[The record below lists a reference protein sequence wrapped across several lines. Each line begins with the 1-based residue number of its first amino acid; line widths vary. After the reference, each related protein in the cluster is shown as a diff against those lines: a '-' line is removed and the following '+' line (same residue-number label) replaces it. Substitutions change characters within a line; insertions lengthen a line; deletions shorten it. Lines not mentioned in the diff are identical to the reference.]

1 MNTKALRQKVL
12 DLAIHGK
19 LVPQNPNDE
28 SATVLLEKIRAE
40 KAEKIKKGEI
50 KADKKDSFIF
60 EGSDKRHYEQFAD
73 GSVKDIEDEIPFEVP
88 EGWTWCRLG
97 EVCELKGGKR
107 IPAGLSATKEKT
119 NHIYIRVTD
128 MQNNSISDADLVYI
142 TDEIFE
148 KIQRYTINKDDL
160 YLTIAGTIGRVG
172 EVPEIF
178 DGMNLTENALKLTNI
193 SICKKYLMQII
204 NTKLVQDYFE
214 STYHQVAMPKLSLI
228 NASKTIIPL
237 PPLAEQE
244 RIVSVIKSIFSQ
256 IDTLDQNKSDLQ
268 TAIKQTKSKI
278 LDLAIHGKLVPQDPN
293 DEPAEELLKR
303 IATSDNRPYEKVE
316 EEPFEI
322 PDSWKWVKLVDIGQ
336 TNIGLTYHPNDI
348 SNTGII
354 VLRSNNIQNDKLCF
368 DDIVKVNSNTKILNN
383 QYINN
388 GDILICARN
397 GSQSLVG
404 KCVLL
409 NNLKEKTSFG
419 AFMAVFRSNYNRY
432 ILKYLQSKYFK
443 DYMFES
449 NSTQIH
455 QLTQS
460 MLKDALIPFP
470 PEKEQVRIVAKID
483 ELYSRLDQ
491 IQNNLV

>member
-1 MNTKALRQKVL
+1 M
-12 DLAIHGK
+12 
-19 LVPQNPNDE
+19 P
-28 SATVLLEKIRAE
+28 
-40 KAEKIKKGEI
+40 
-50 KADKKDSFIF
+50 
-60 EGSDKRHYEQFAD
+60 D
-73 GSVKDIEDEIPFEVP
+73 G
-88 EGWTWCRLG
+88 WAWCRLTNVAITELGKTLDARKNKG
-97 EVCELKGGKR
+97 EPYDYLCALNVKWYTFDFTTLKQIR
-107 IPAGLSATKEKT
+107 LEDKEKERYLVRKGDLLICEGGDVGRAAIWESE
-119 NHIYIRVTD
+119 NPIYY
-128 MQNNSISDADLVYI
+128 Q
-142 TDEIFE
+142 
-148 KIQRYTINKDDL
+148 
-160 YLTIAGTIGRVG
+160 
-172 EVPEIF
+172 
-178 DGMNLTENALKLTNI
+178 NALHRVRFYQNINQYFFLHVLNYYKNLGLIDDVSGGVTIKHFTQNSMQKL
-193 SICKKYLMQII
+193 L
-204 NTKLVQDYFE
+204 F
-214 STYHQVAMPKLSLI
+214 
-228 NASKTIIPL
+228 PL
-237 PPLAEQE
+237 PSLAEQD
-244 RIVSVIKSIFSQ
+244 RIVSVIKNIFFQ
-256 IDTLDQNKSDLQ
+256 IEVLEQNKSELQ
-268 TAIKQTKSKI
+268 DAIKQTKSKI
-278 LDLAIHGKLVPQDPN
+278 LDLAIHGKLVPQNPN

-322 PDSWKWVKLVDIGQ
+322 PDSWKWVKLGDIGQ

-348 SNTGII
+348 SNTGIT

-483 ELYSRLDQ
+483 ELYSQLDQ
-491 IQNNLV
+491 IQNNLI

>member
-1 MNTKALRQKVL
+1 M
-12 DLAIHGK
+12 
-19 LVPQNPNDE
+19 
-28 SATVLLEKIRAE
+28 
-40 KAEKIKKGEI
+40 
-50 KADKKDSFIF
+50 
-60 EGSDKRHYEQFAD
+60 
-73 GSVKDIEDEIPFEVP
+73 
-88 EGWTWCRLG
+88 G

-278 LDLAIHGKLVPQDPN
+278 LDLAIHGTLVPQDPK

-303 IATSDNRPYEKVE
+303 IATSDNRPYEKVD

-322 PDSWKWVKLVDIGQ
+322 PDSWKWVKLSSICNKLVDGEHNPPKGIEEKTEYIMASSRNINYDRLDDLENVRYLSKEVFEIENNRTKAEKGDIFFTSVGSLGRSCIYSGDYNICFQ
-336 TNIGLTYHPNDI
+336 RSVTVLNTNI
-348 SNTGII
+348 
-354 VLRSNNIQNDKLCF
+354 
-368 DDIVKVNSNTKILNN
+368 NN
-383 QYINN
+383 QFLKYFFDSNFFQTYVIEHST
-388 GDILICARN
+388 GTAQM
-397 GSQSLVG
+397 GFY
-404 KCVLL
+404 
-409 NNLKEKTSFG
+409 LKE
-419 AFMAVFRSNYNRY
+419 MA
-432 ILKYLQSKYFK
+432 
-443 DYMFES
+443 
-449 NSTQIH
+449 NSPIT
-455 QLTQS
+455 
-460 MLKDALIPFP
+460 IPP
-470 PEKEQVRIVAKID
+470 MHEQARIVAEIS
-483 ELYSRLDQ
+483 ELFFQLDQ